1 GRRDLAGRFR
11 EESFVD
17 SLSRPEGLLRRV
29 GRLNFL
35 VRARSAENLR
45 LVRHQPSWPLLVK
58 ALDDPHPD
66 VQTAAAGALA
76 ALREPQS
83 FPALVER
90 LRASALGPPASLS
103 LRS

>member
-1 GRRDLAGRFR
+1 
-11 EESFVD
+11 
-17 SLSRPEGLLRRV
+17 LRRG
-29 GRLNFL
+29 GRLNFR

-45 LVRHQPSWPLLVK
+45 LVRYQPGWPLLVK

-90 LRASALGPPASLS
+90 LHASVLGPPASLS
-103 LRS
+103 LRSVKAALVSFPLNRSCHLLP